1 MAEITA
7 AMVKELREKT
17 GAGFGD
23 CKAALADAGGDIEEA
38 VKVLRKKGLAAA
50 SKKAGRVT
58 SEGLVTVQRD
68 GNAAALVEIN
78 SETDF
83 VAQNADFRDF
93 VDGVAKVVAATD
105 VPDLES
111 LKLTHWPGDEEKRT
125 VEQMVASKIGT
136 IGENIAI
143 RRFARFVASDGE
155 VFGSY
160 IHAGGKIG
168 VLVQVRCDKPEAR
181 EAAEG
186 VAREVAMHAAA
197 AEPRFLSRTE
207 VTDSDLATE
216 REVARDQALKS
227 GKPENVVDK
236 IVSGKMEKFYA
247 ETVLLEQPYVRDD
260 KMTIE
265 QLVRSR
271 AKDAGAAFEVVR
283 FARFRV
289 GEGLQKREEDF
300 AAEVMAQANRDPENP
315 QK

>member
-23 CKAALADAGGDIEEA
+23 CKAALAEANGDVEEA

-50 SKKAGRVT
+50 GKKAGRVT
-58 SEGLVTVQRD
+58 SEGLVAIHVA
-68 GNAAALVEIN
+68 NELAALVEVN

-83 VAQNADFRDF
+83 VAQNDEFRKF
-93 VDGVAKVVAATD
+93 VAGVAEVVALTD
-105 VPDLES
+105 APDLES
-111 LKLTHWPGDEEKRT
+111 LKLHHWPGDEEQRT

-143 RRFARFVASDGE
+143 RRFARFVATGDQ

-168 VLVQVRCDKPEAR
+168 VLVHLNVDKPEAR
-181 EAAEG
+181 EAGEA

-197 AEPRFLSRTE
+197 AEPRFLRRDE
-207 VTDSDLATE
+207 VTDTDLQTE
-216 REVARDQALKS
+216 REVARDQAIKS

-260 KMTIE
+260 KVTIE
-265 QLVRSR
+265 QLVRNR
-271 AKDAGAAFEVVR
+271 GKEAGAAFEVLR

-289 GEGLQKREEDF
+289 GEGLQKRDDDF
-300 AAEVMAQANRDPENP
+300 VAEVMAQAGR
-315 QK
+315 

>member
-23 CKAALADAGGDIEEA
+23 CKAALAEANGEVEEA
-38 VKVLRKKGLAAA
+38 VKILRKKGLAAA

-58 SEGLVTVQRD
+58 SEGLVAVHIEKEL
-68 GNAAALVEIN
+68 ASLVEVN

-83 VAQNADFRDF
+83 VAQNADFREF
-93 VDGVAKVVAATD
+93 VEGVARVVAVTD
-105 VPDLES
+105 APDLES
-111 LKLTHWPGDEEKRT
+111 LKLAHWPGDEEKRT
-125 VEQMVASKIGT
+125 IEQMLSLKIAT

-143 RRFARFVASDGE
+143 RRFVRFVAKDNQ

-168 VLVQVRCDKPEAR
+168 VLVHMNVDKAEAR
-181 EAAEG
+181 EAAEAT
-186 VAREVAMHAAA
+186 AREVAMHAAA
-197 AEPRFLSRTE
+197 AEPRFLRRDE
-207 VTDSDLATE
+207 VTDADLQTE

-236 IVSGKMEKFYA
+236 IVAGKMEKFYG

-265 QLVRSR
+265 QLVRQR
-271 AKDAGAAFEVVR
+271 AKEAGAAFEVLH

-289 GEGLQKREEDF
+289 GEGLQKRADDF
-300 AAEVMAQANRDPENP
+300 VAEVMAQASR
-315 QK
+315 

>member
-23 CKAALADAGGDIEEA
+23 CKSALAEANGDVEEA

-58 SEGLVTVQRD
+58 SEGLVAVHIEKEL
-68 GNAAALVEIN
+68 AALVEVN

-83 VAQNADFRDF
+83 VAQNAEFREF
-93 VDGVAKVVAATD
+93 VSGIAQVAAVTD
-105 VPDLES
+105 APDLES
-111 LKLTHWPGDEEKRT
+111 LKLHHWPDDEEQRT

-143 RRFARFVASDGE
+143 RRFARFVATGNQ

-168 VLVQVRCDKPEAR
+168 VLVQMNVDKAEAKDAG
-181 EAAEG
+181 EA

-197 AEPRFLSRTE
+197 AEPRFLRRDE
-207 VTDSDLATE
+207 VTDTDLQTE
-216 REVARDQALKS
+216 REVARDQAIKS

-236 IVSGKMEKFYA
+236 IVSGKMEKFYS

-260 KMTIE
+260 KLTVE
-265 QLVRSR
+265 QLVRNR
-271 AKDAGAAFEVVR
+271 AKEAGAAFEVLR

-289 GEGLQKREEDF
+289 GEGLQKRDDDF
-300 AAEVMAQANRDPENP
+300 VAEVMAQAGR
-315 QK
+315 

>member
-23 CKAALADAGGDIEEA
+23 CKAALADAAGDIEEA

-68 GNAAALVEIN
+68 GNAAALVEVN

-83 VAQNADFRDF
+83 VAQNAEFRDF
-93 VDGVAKVVAATD
+93 VDNIALVIAQTD

-111 LKLTHWPGDEEKRT
+111 LKLTHWPNDEEKRT

-136 IGENIAI
+136 IGENLSI
-143 RRFARFVASDGE
+143 RRFVRFVAAEDE
-155 VFGSY
+155 LFGSY

-168 VLVQVRCDKPEAR
+168 VLVQIRCDKAEAR
-181 EAAEG
+181 EAGEA

-207 VTDSDLATE
+207 VTDADLATE

-236 IVSGKMEKFYA
+236 IVSGKMEKFYS

-260 KMTIE
+260 KMTVE

-271 AKDAGAAFEVVR
+271 AKDAGASFEVVR
-283 FARFRV
+283 FARYRV
-289 GEGLQKREEDF
+289 GEGLQKREDDF
-300 AAEVMAQANRDPENP
+300 VAEVMAQANRDTE
-315 QK
+315 K

>member
-23 CKAALADAGGDIEEA
+23 CKAALAESAGDIEEA

-68 GNAAALVEIN
+68 GNAAALVEVN

-93 VDGVAKVVAATD
+93 VDGIASVIARSD

-111 LKLTHWPGDEEKRT
+111 LKLTSWPGDAENRT
-125 VEQMVASKIGT
+125 VEQMVATKIGT

-143 RRFARFVASDGE
+143 RRFARFVAAEDE

-168 VLVQVRCDKPEAR
+168 VLVQLKCDKPEAR
-181 EAAEG
+181 EAAEA

-197 AEPRFLSRTE
+197 SEPRFMHRSE
-207 VTDSDLATE
+207 VTDADLNTE

-236 IVSGKMEKFYA
+236 IVAGKMEKFYA

-260 KMTIE
+260 KMTVE
-265 QLVRSR
+265 QLVRTR
-271 AKDAGAAFEVVR
+271 AKDAGAAFELRR
-283 FARFRV
+283 FARYRV
-289 GEGLQKREEDF
+289 GEGLQKREDDF
-300 AAEVMAQANRDPENP
+300 VAEVMAQANR
-315 QK
+315 